1 MKMNSKLLKDSG
13 LISYI
18 SGSQYHMRAM
28 SIGEKVADE
37 VKKILKTMGEDP
49 GEIYSGQQVHGTNI
63 EYCDGKSGRE
73 FFYGRHFL
81 ETDGLITD
89 KKDIALVIKFADCS
103 PIILFDPVRG
113 VQCAIHSGW
122 RGTAKK
128 FSKIALDRMVN
139 DFGSKIED
147 ILAYIGPSIDI
158 DSYEV
163 GKEVYQA
170 FEDFPTRDKFFKEH
184 GDKYLLSMVD
194 ANLEVLLEAGLKEDQ
209 IEVCR
214 ESTFKN
220 KNLNSARRDGEGYK
234 LNAIFTIMK

>member
-13 LISYI
+13 LINYI
-18 SGSQYHMRAM
+18 SGSNYHMRAM

-37 VKKILKTMGEDP
+37 VEEILKTMGEDP
-49 GEIYSGQQVHGTNI
+49 VEIYSGQQVHGTNI
-63 EYCDGKSGRE
+63 EYCDGESGE
-73 FFYGRHFL
+73 IFFYGRHFL
-81 ETDGLITD
+81 ATDGLITD
-89 KKDIALVIKFADCS
+89 KTDIALVIKFADCS
-103 PIILFDPVRG
+103 PIILFDPVKK

-128 FSKIALDRMVN
+128 FSKIALDRMVS

-163 GKEVYQA
+163 GPEVYQA
-170 FEDFPTRDKFFKEH
+170 FEDFPTRDKFFKDH

-194 ANLEVLLEAGLKEDQ
+194 ANLEVLLEGGLKKDQ

-234 LNAIFTIMK
+234 LNAIFTLMK

>member
-1 MKMNSKLLKDSG
+1 MKMNSKLLRDSG

-18 SGSQYHMRAM
+18 SGSDYHMRAM

-37 VKKILKTMGEDP
+37 VEEILSTMGEDP
-49 GEIYSGQQVHGTNI
+49 VEIYSGQQVHGTNI
-63 EYCDGKSGRE
+63 EYCDGTNGNE
-73 FFYGRHFL
+73 FFYGRQFL

-103 PIILFDPVRG
+103 PIILFDPVKK

-128 FSKIALDRMVN
+128 FGKIALDRMVS
-139 DFGSKIED
+139 DFGSDIEN

-163 GKEVYQA
+163 GPEVYEA
-170 FEDFPTRDKFFKEH
+170 FEDFPHRDKFFKAH

-194 ANLEVLLEAGLKEDQ
+194 ANLEVLLEAGLKKEQ
-209 IEVCR
+209 IEICR

-234 LNAIFTIMK
+234 LNAIFTLMK